1 MGRTVLVILA
11 FALAMVTLNVWLDDS
26 SEGQPSPAPER
37 ATPYNHWPTF
47 DADLPRRPVPPTGI
61 LDLAGNT
68 RYLGEFQGRVVMVNF
83 WATWCAP
90 CRRELPSLLRLQETL
105 SDDGFRLITIA
116 TDRRGAAV
124 VGPFLEANGASALLT
139 YLDPEGEAYASLGA
153 EAIPTTILLDRRGRE
168 IGRHRGAVQWDNP
181 ITVANIRQILRR

>member
-11 FALAMVTLNVWLDDS
+11 FALAMVAANAWLDGL
-26 SEGQPSPAPER
+26 SEGEPDAAPER
-37 ATPYNHWPTF
+37 AAPYNHWPTF
-47 DADLPRRPVPPTGI
+47 DADGPRRPVPQTGI

-68 RYLGEFQGRVVMVNF
+68 RYLGEFQGRVVMVNI

-90 CRRELPSLLRLQETL
+90 CRRELPSLLRLEDAL

-124 VGPFLEANGASALLT
+124 VGPFLEAHGASSLLT
-139 YLDPEGEAYASLGA
+139 YLDPDGEAYESLGA